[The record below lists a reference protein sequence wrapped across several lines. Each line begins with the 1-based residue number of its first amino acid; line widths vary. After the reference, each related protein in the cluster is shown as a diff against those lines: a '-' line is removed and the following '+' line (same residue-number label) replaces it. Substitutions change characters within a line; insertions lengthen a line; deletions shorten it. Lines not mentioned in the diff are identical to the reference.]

1 MVLQENKVGVLSY
14 SIHVENESG
23 ELLEQATAINPRTM
37 VFGTG
42 RLLKS
47 FETRL
52 LGLKSGEKFEFVL
65 SPDECFG
72 DYREELVMDIPKA
85 AFMINGELKAGT
97 LEIGRTVPMMDN
109 EGNPFDG
116 RVISVEGDVVTMD
129 FNHALAGKSLYTFGE
144 VLNVREATYEELNP
158 VASGCG
164 CGTPNDSCCGGGGH
178 SHDHS
183 HDHHHHGDEEGCGV
197 CGDNQNYQK
206 QSNCGC

>member
-1 MVLQENKVGVLSY
+1 MIIQENKVGVLTY
-14 SIHVENESG
+14 SIHVENENG

-52 LGLKSGEKFEFVL
+52 LGLRSGDKFEFVL
-65 SPDECFG
+65 NPEECFG

-85 AFMINGELKAGT
+85 AFMVNGELKEGT
-97 LEIGRTVPMMDN
+97 LEIGRTVPMMDS

-116 RVISVEGDVVTMD
+116 RVLSIEGNVVTMD
-129 FNHALAGKSLYTFGE
+129 FNHPLAGKPLFTYGE

-178 SHDHS
+178 DYD
-183 HDHHHHGDEEGCGV
+183 HDHHHEEGEGCGV
-197 CGDNQNYQK
+197 CGDTKDYHK
-206 QSNCGC
+206 HGGCGC